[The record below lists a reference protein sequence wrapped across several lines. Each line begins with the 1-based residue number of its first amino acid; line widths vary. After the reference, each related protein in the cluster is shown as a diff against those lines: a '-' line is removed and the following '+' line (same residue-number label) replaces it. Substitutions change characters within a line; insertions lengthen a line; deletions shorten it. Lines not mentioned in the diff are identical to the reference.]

1 MSLDTHYQQELMQI
15 LEKSEDLPCLPMT
28 AIKVFKLCS
37 SKNADSQKL
46 EELLKSDQ
54 ALVAKIL
61 RTVNSALYGLRREIT
76 SVSEAVKI
84 LGIKGIKNLVLQ
96 SSTADLFNFE
106 GGKQLWR
113 DSIEA
118 SIIVDALSK
127 QLKQTSSDTQFLTA
141 LLHNI
146 GRSVFAKNFAKIYSP
161 IISNCHKLNEIYLA
175 EEELFAMDHR
185 ETGGILACNWELP
198 LDVVSG
204 IQGNH
209 SSMSEASLIDL
220 TLTLTYSSAT
230 EIEEQAELK
239 QFSKIKEETQIKIQ
253 SLASS

>member
-1 MSLDTHYQQELMQI
+1 MQI

-28 AIKVFKLCS
+28 SIKVFKLCS
-37 SKNADSQKL
+37 DENVDSGKL

-76 SVSEAVKI
+76 SIREVISL
-84 LGIKGIKNLVLQ
+84 LGIQGIKNVVLQ
-96 SSTADLFNFE
+96 ASTADLFNFE
-106 GGKQLWR
+106 GGKQLWQ

-118 SIIVDALSK
+118 SLIIEGLAK
-127 QLKQTSSDTQFLTA
+127 QLRRSSDDTQFLTA

-146 GRSVFAKNFAKIYSP
+146 GRSIFAKHFSKIYAP
-161 IISNCHKLNEIYLA
+161 IIANCHNLNEIYLA
-175 EEELFAMDHR
+175 EEALFAMDNR

-209 SSMSEASLIDL
+209 SSMSENNLIDL
-220 TLTLTYSSAT
+220 ALTLTYSSLD
-230 EIEEQAELK
+230 EIQEKADLK
-239 QFSKIKEETQIKIQ
+239 QFAKIKEESLEKIK
-253 SLASS
+253 SLAAA

>member
-1 MSLDTHYQQELMQI
+1 MQI

-37 SKNADSQKL
+37 EDNVDQQKL
-46 EELLKSDQ
+46 EELLRSDQ
-54 ALVAKIL
+54 ALIAKIL
-61 RTVNSALYGLRREIT
+61 RTVNSALYGIRREIT
-76 SVSEAVKI
+76 SIREAI
-84 LGIKGIKNLVLQ
+84 SLLGIQGIKNVVLQ

-106 GGKQLWR
+106 GGKQLWH

-118 SIIVDALSK
+118 SIIIEALAK
-127 QLKQTSSDTQFLTA
+127 QLKQSSNDTQFLTA

-146 GRSVFAKNFAKIYSP
+146 GRSIFAKHFSKIYTP
-161 IISNCHKLNEIYLA
+161 IISECHKLSEIYLA
-175 EEELFAMDHR
+175 EEALFAMDNR

-209 SSMSEASLIDL
+209 SSMAENNLIDL
-220 TLTLTYSSAT
+220 ALTLTYCSLD
-230 EIEEQAELK
+230 EILEKAELK
-239 QFSKIKEETQIKIQ
+239 QFANIKEESLEKIK
-253 SLASS
+253 SLTTA

>member
-1 MSLDTHYQQELMQI
+1 MQI

-28 AIKVFKLCS
+28 SIKVFKLCS
-37 SKNADSQKL
+37 DDNVDSQKL

-54 ALVAKIL
+54 ALIAKIL

-76 SVSEAVKI
+76 SIREAISI
-84 LGIKGIKNLVLQ
+84 LGIKGIKNVVLQ
-96 SSTADLFNFE
+96 ASTADLFNFE
-106 GGKQLWR
+106 GGKKLWQ

-118 SIIVDALSK
+118 SIIIEALAK
-127 QLKQTSSDTQFLTA
+127 QLKQSSSDTQFLTA

-146 GRSVFAKNFAKIYSP
+146 GRSVFAKHFSKIYAP
-161 IISNCHKLNEIYLA
+161 IIAGCHSLAEIYLA
-175 EEELFAMDHR
+175 EEELFAMDNR

-209 SSMSEASLIDL
+209 SSMTENNLIDL
-220 TLTLTYSSAT
+220 ALTLTYSSLEEVT
-230 EIEEQAELK
+230 EKSELK
-239 QFSKIKEETQIKIQ
+239 QFAKIKEESLEKIKN
-253 SLASS
+253 LATA